1 MCVRACVRVCVCEYD
16 PIKHFTC
23 TFLFHGFR
31 NLLLCF
37 KLFIC
42 ICGGWGYLF
51 ICWGCLL
58 ITLTVIQ
65 KLPIIRVFHILKK
78 DVK

>member
-1 MCVRACVRVCVCEYD
+1 MCVRACVCMCVNTILLNISRVHFYFMAFVTYCCVLSC
-16 PIKHFTC
+16 
-23 TFLFHGFR
+23 LFVFVGVGG
-31 NLLLCF
+31 
-37 KLFIC
+37 IC
-42 ICGGWGYLF
+42 LYVG
-51 ICWGCLL
+51 GCLL